1 MGTTFETAGVS
12 ILFTSLTDIMAFA
25 VGASSVFPAV
35 VGFCAYTAT
44 GVAFDFLFQVSPAC
58 FGRDVNAC
66 ATGHRRAPRVLRRKL
81 PAYALTMQCPVLTS
95 RTRFYQPMCAWGVSN
110 YAHAM

>member
-1 MGTTFETAGVS
+1 MLALLHAQPSSSSTVSPVLTPQTNLQVRDRMGTTFETAGVS

-66 ATGHRRAPRVLRRKL
+66 A
-81 PAYALTMQCPVLTS
+81 CS
-95 RTRFYQPMCAWGVSN
+95 
-110 YAHAM
+110 AHCCR